1 MTRLKD
7 LRWTMFYLANG
18 MEEAHPGVSQLLGQA
33 AANVQTSTDV
43 LESVRWHKLLE
54 LRNNFQNFIRRHGLF
69 PCIDI
74 FGNSAA

>member
-1 MTRLKD
+1 
-7 LRWTMFYLANG
+7 MFYLANG

-69 PCIDI
+69 PSIDI